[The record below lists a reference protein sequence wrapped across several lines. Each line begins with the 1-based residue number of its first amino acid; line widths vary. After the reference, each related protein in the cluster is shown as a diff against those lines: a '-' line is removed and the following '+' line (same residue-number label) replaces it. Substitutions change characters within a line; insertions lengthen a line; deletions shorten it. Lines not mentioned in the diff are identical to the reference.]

1 MAVVE
6 TIRIEG
12 DTSGIENKIQKLNK
26 SIEGLVDTVEDVGTE
41 SKKSFDKME
50 KESGETTKA
59 VKETDNT
66 LKGFIK
72 SIKLTAA
79 VTAGLAIVK
88 GIFQNMQPAIDA
100 VNIAMTT
107 LTLNATNLVR
117 LLSGEIGLKAFLIQ
131 AQNSIDIGKRII
143 ELNKESLIAEVRR
156 QEIQL
161 DSQKLAEQER
171 QVRDDVTKTIEERI
185 AANEKISE
193 ITKDQLKQEREQIQ
207 IQINAAQN
215 QAQVTGKIED
225 EVVLRQKRLQLK
237 ELDERLTSV
246 ESERLA
252 NQNSLLAEQNALFA
266 QRNENDAESIRLRGE
281 GLDRFV
287 ADSEVYLDE
296 VEVLERTTLTK
307 RLEREFDYYK
317 KSVTGRLRFNNERLL
332 ELKSLGQT
340 ETDEYE
346 QLLRQ
351 RLDIEQEYGER
362 SLQFQNDIFNSRIQ
376 TVSGGFDLAGQSAQ
390 AFADLND
397 ALSANDQ
404 ANAEE
409 AFKRT
414 KALQLAGAIANTA
427 SAVTAQLAVPQ
438 DALTGANFVKAGI
451 ALTTGLAQI
460 ATIKSTKFEQQPTTS
475 PTTIVS
481 APTQPAQF
489 NIVGESGTNQLLE
502 GIAGTFD
509 RPVRAYVVSGEV
521 LSGSQLDRQ
530 RIRTATFP

>member
-26 SIEGLVDTVEDVGTE
+26 SIEGLVDTVEDVGSE
-41 SKKSFDKME
+41 SKKSFDKMD
-50 KESGETTKA
+50 KESKESAKN
-59 VKETDNT
+59 VKSTDNAM
-66 LKGFIK
+66 KGLIK
-72 SIKLTAA
+72 SIK
-79 VTAGLAIVK
+79 VTATLAGGLAIIK
-88 GIFQNMQPAIDA
+88 GIFTAMQPALDL
-100 VNIAMTT
+100 VNTLMNA
-107 LTLNATNLVR
+107 LTLNLTNVTK
-117 LLSGEIGLKAFLIQ
+117 LLSGEMGLEEFFNQ
-131 AQNSIDIGKRII
+131 AKESIKTGKELV
-143 ELNKESLIAEVRR
+143 ELNKQAAISEVRR

-161 DSQKLAEQER
+161 DSQKLAEQAR
-171 QVRDDVTKTIEERI
+171 QDRDDITKSIEDRI
-185 AANEKISE
+185 AANEKIAK
-193 ITKDQLKQEREQIQ
+193 ITKDQLDQEREQIQ
-207 IQINAAQN
+207 IQINAAQA
-215 QAQVTGKIED
+215 QADITNKAED
-225 EVVLRQKRLQLK
+225 EVLVLQKKLQLK

-252 NQNSLLAEQNALFA
+252 NKNSLLTEQLSI
-266 QRNENDAESIRLRGE
+266 QTQINENDAESIRLRGE
-281 GLDRFV
+281 ELDRFV
-287 ADSEVYLDE
+287 ANSEVYLDE

-307 RLEREFDYYK
+307 RLEREFEYYK
-317 KSVTGRLRFNNERLL
+317 KSIAGRLRFNNQTLINL
-332 ELKSLGQT
+332 EKDGKT
-340 ETDEYE
+340 ETAEYE
-346 QLLRQ
+346 ALLKQ

-397 ALSANDQ
+397 ALSAGDQ

-414 KALQLAGAIANTA
+414 KALQLASAIANTA
-427 SAVTAQLAVPQ
+427 SAVTAQLANVP
-438 DALTGANFVKAGI
+438 DVAGGLNFVKAGI

-460 ATIKSTKFEQQPTTS
+460 ATIKSTKFEQQATTS
-475 PTTIVS
+475 PTTTVS

-489 NIVGESGTNQLLE
+489 NIVGQSGTNQLLE